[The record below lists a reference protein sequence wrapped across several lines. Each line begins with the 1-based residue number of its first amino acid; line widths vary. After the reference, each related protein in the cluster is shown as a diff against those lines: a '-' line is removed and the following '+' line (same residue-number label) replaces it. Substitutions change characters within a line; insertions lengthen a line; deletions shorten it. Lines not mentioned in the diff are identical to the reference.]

1 MDDVTHNTPRGWIEA
16 LDEADAEI
24 DAGLFVSVEEV
35 HRLFRDAKARRKPQ
49 AGTPERE
56 ATAGH

>member
-1 MDDVTHNTPRGWIEA
+1 MDEVADNAPPGWIEA

-35 HRLFRDAKARRKPQ
+35 HRLFRDAKNRRQPK
-49 AGTPERE
+49 AGTLEPK
-56 ATAGH
+56 ATASH